1 METIMIQKRRNFVI
15 ALLLAGFAITAMAED
30 GVTDNTILIGQT
42 IGVTGPVSDITKG
55 MIDGAGAYLTHVN
68 QHGGINGRKIVM
80 RIRDDKFDPKTAA
93 ANAGKLIEED
103 HVFAMFQSYGTPHT
117 VAMFPTLTAH
127 GTPLVAPA
135 PGNGVLYA
143 PFKRLVFN
151 VRAKFDDEI
160 TKGVQ
165 QFATVGINSIGM
177 MVIDDSLGLE
187 ALDSFNQAMAARKL
201 TPQAI
206 VKYTRVKPD
215 INGAVATLAKNAP
228 KAVII
233 VGPPQH
239 TVPLIKAIRA
249 SGSNI
254 QVMILSN
261 NSSEALA
268 KDLGPAGVGVLVS
281 QVTPPPHLISSGLGK
296 EFRDI
301 VKAAGVN
308 PSYAAME
315 GYVSAKVLV
324 EGLRRA
330 GRNLTRDSFIRGMES
345 INKTDLGG
353 IMINYSPTDHIG
365 SDYVDLTMI
374 NKEGRFIRCCGL
386 RRALG
391 AGSVKRLE
399 QNRQQ
404 ACCARRRQCAPPGP
418 LRRSAAA
425 DPGNSAQ
432 THQQKPFAPLLR
444 QLPDRLPAEIPDCP
458 LPRAL

>member
-30 GVTDNTILIGQT
+30 GVTDDTILIGQT

-80 RIRDDKFDPKTAA
+80 RIRAAKFDPKTAA

-187 ALDSFNQAMAARKL
+187 ALASFNQAMAARKL
-201 TPQAI
+201 APQAI
-206 VKYTRVKPD
+206 VKSTPPNPDLTRARP
-215 INGAVATLAKNAP
+215 AAARRPPAP
-228 KAVII
+228 GGSP
-233 VGPPQH
+233 GPPPQ
-239 TVPLIKAIRA
+239 PPPPSKATRA
-249 SGSNI
+249 
-254 QVMILSN
+254 
-261 NSSEALA
+261 
-268 KDLGPAGVGVLVS
+268 AGGNS
-281 QVTPPPHLISSGLGK
+281 QV
-296 EFRDI
+296 
-301 VKAAGVN
+301 
-308 PSYAAME
+308 
-315 GYVSAKVLV
+315 
-324 EGLRRA
+324 
-330 GRNLTRDSFIRGMES
+330 
-345 INKTDLGG
+345 
-353 IMINYSPTDHIG
+353 
-365 SDYVDLTMI
+365 
-374 NKEGRFIRCCGL
+374 
-386 RRALG
+386 
-391 AGSVKRLE
+391 
-399 QNRQQ
+399 
-404 ACCARRRQCAPPGP
+404 
-418 LRRSAAA
+418 
-425 DPGNSAQ
+425 
-432 THQQKPFAPLLR
+432 
-444 QLPDRLPAEIPDCP
+444 
-458 LPRAL
+458 